1 MKNPISISNIRRPLR
16 VILLLAI
23 LLITSN
29 LFISS
34 ISQFYIVNREI
45 DNIGRY
51 YRSVGYL
58 VLSNI
63 PWDEN
68 FDLDPSYTP
77 EEIQELFNVQK
88 ARELFAED
96 PMIEFEN
103 AFDLI
108 FLGEIQNAYK
118 SRFYRIGVF
127 I

>member
-68 FDLDPSYTP
+68 FNLDPNYTP